1 MQATDTSKAEII
13 TGIAGTLVGLGAVTM
28 ALFPLALPIL
38 VLLAVLA
45 IPLVPIAIIGAMV
58 AAAGLGVRSLA
69 RRAGGRRRRTDSS
82 RAGVAASPR
91 LLGQTR

>member
-38 VLLAVLA
+38 
-45 IPLVPIAIIGAMV
+45 
-58 AAAGLGVRSLA
+58 
-69 RRAGGRRRRTDSS
+69 
-82 RAGVAASPR
+82 
-91 LLGQTR
+91 

>member
-38 VLLAVLA
+38 VLLAALT
-45 IPLVPIAIIGAMV
+45 IPLVPVALVGAIV
-58 AAAGLGVRSLA
+58 AAVGLGVRALA
-69 RRAGGRRRRTDSS
+69 RRAGGRRGHSRSA
-82 RAGVAASPR
+82 RAGAAASPR